1 MVAVLAARVHMSRL
15 LILVTVGFLIAA
27 QAAAH
32 HAAHAFF
39 GGPEVLIKGTLTGV
53 RLVNPHAYFRV
64 TMDDGTDWVFESAGS
79 GTMLR
84 NDGLTDADFASGQ
97 RVAMT
102 GESNKEGRKNARI
115 ITIAIY
121 GEADDDD
128 LTLYVIGASL
138 PNAAWAQRIDSSAA
152 RCNEGTIAR
161 CYTVS
166 RDLRQ
171 QVEEGLSGE
180 HGLW

>member
-1 MVAVLAARVHMSRL
+1 MSRISLIFTIGILAATPV
-15 LILVTVGFLIAA
+15 
-27 QAAAH
+27 AAH

-39 GGPEVLIKGTLTGV
+39 GGPEVLIRGTLTGT

-84 NDGLTDADFASGQ
+84 NDGLTDEDFVSGQ

-115 ITIAIY
+115 ITIAVY
-121 GEADDDD
+121 GESDEDD
-128 LTLYVIGASL
+128 LTLYIIGASL
-138 PNAAWAQRIDSSAA
+138 PNAPWARLIDGSAT

-166 RDLRQ
+166 SALQ
-171 QVEEGLSGE
+171 EEVEAGLNGE

>member
-1 MVAVLAARVHMSRL
+1 MRRL
-15 LILVTVGFLIAA
+15 LILSTVGLLMAA
-27 QAAAH
+27 PAAAH
-32 HAAHAFF
+32 HASNAFF
-39 GGPEVLIKGTLTGV
+39 GGPEVLVMGTLTGA
-53 RLVNPHAYFRV
+53 RLINPHSYFRV
-64 TMDDGTDWVFESAGS
+64 TMDDGTEWVFESAGS

-84 NDGLTDADFASGQ
+84 NDGLTDEDFASGQ

-115 ITIAIY
+115 ITVAFY
-121 GEADDDD
+121 GETDEDD
-128 LTLYVIGASL
+128 LALYIIGASL
-138 PNAAWAQRIDSSAA
+138 PNAAWAEQIDNSAT

-166 RDLRQ
+166 SELRK
-171 QVEEGLSGE
+171 QVEAGLEGE

>member
-1 MVAVLAARVHMSRL
+1 MNKML
-15 LILVTVGFLIAA
+15 LFAISSLMAMPM
-27 QAAAH
+27 AAH
-32 HAAHAFF
+32 HASNAFF
-39 GGPEVLIKGTLTGV
+39 GGPEVLVTGTLTGA

-115 ITIAIY
+115 ITIALY
-121 GEADDDD
+121 GETDADD
-128 LTLYVIGASL
+128 LTLYIIGASL
-138 PNAAWAQRIDSSAA
+138 PNAPWAQRIDAAAA

-166 RDLRQ
+166 AALRRE
-171 QVEEGLSGE
+171 VEAGLSGA

>member
-1 MVAVLAARVHMSRL
+1 MTRTLTLFA
-15 LILVTVGFLIAA
+15 IGFSMAT

-39 GGPEVLIKGTLTGV
+39 GGPEVLVEGTLTGA

-84 NDGLTDADFASGQ
+84 NDGLTDGDFASGQ

-102 GESNKEGRKNARI
+102 GESNKDGRKNARI
-115 ITIAIY
+115 ITIAFY
-121 GEADDDD
+121 GESEDDD
-128 LTLYVIGASL
+128 LTLFVIGASL
-138 PNAAWAQRIDSSAA
+138 PNAAWAQRIDGAA
-152 RCNEGTIAR
+152 TRCNEGTIAR

-166 RDLRQ
+166 RDLREE
-171 QVEEGLSGE
+171 VEEGFGDD
-180 HGLW
+180 HRLW

>member
-1 MVAVLAARVHMSRL
+1 MSRISVL
-15 LILVTVGFLIAA
+15 LAVALLVAGP
-27 QAAAH
+27 AAAH

-39 GGPEVLIKGTLTGV
+39 GGPEVLIRGTLTGT

-84 NDGLTDADFASGQ
+84 NDGLTDEDFAGGQ

-115 ITIAIY
+115 ITIAVY
-121 GEADDDD
+121 GQADEDD
-128 LTLYVIGASL
+128 LTLYIIGASL
-138 PNAAWAQRIDSSAA
+138 PNTNWAQTIDSSAV

-166 RDLRQ
+166 SALRAE
-171 QVEEGLSGE
+171 VEAGLDGE

>member
-1 MVAVLAARVHMSRL
+1 M
-15 LILVTVGFLIAA
+15 
-27 QAAAH
+27 
-32 HAAHAFF
+32 
-39 GGPEVLIKGTLTGV
+39 GTLTGA
-53 RLVNPHAYFRV
+53 RLINPHSYFRV
-64 TMDDGTDWVFESAGS
+64 TMDDGTEWVFESAGS

-84 NDGLTDADFASGQ
+84 NDGLTDEDFASGQ

-115 ITIAIY
+115 ITVAFY
-121 GEADDDD
+121 GETDEDD
-128 LTLYVIGASL
+128 LALYIIGASL
-138 PNAAWAQRIDSSAA
+138 PNAAWAEQIDNSAT

-166 RDLRQ
+166 SELRK
-171 QVEEGLSGE
+171 QVEAGLEGE